1 MTPEHSKKNEVHAE
15 WLPEDIPENVAEA
28 LMADEGT
35 RGFIHLDECNPAED
49 EDHVG
54 VFVHEKVRHSALY
67 LFISYLL
74 TWIIAPNDSTME
86 KVTSA
91 YSKLHVLGKICGGG
105 WQSGR

>member
-1 MTPEHSKKNEVHAE
+1 MTPENSKKNEVHVE
-15 WLPEDIPENVAEA
+15 WLSDENEAEA
-28 LMADEGT
+28 LMANEGT
-35 RGFIHLDECNPAED
+35 RGFIHQDECNPAED

-54 VFVHEKVRHSALY
+54 VVVHEKVRHSALY
-67 LFISYLL
+67 FFYFLL

-91 YSKLHVLGKICGGG
+91 YSKLHVLGKIRGGG